1 MKVFYWGKFTRYKWY
16 SKQFLSPFLTYLQI
30 GIDKFAY
37 IYEVIQDTEWPHKQV
52 RGSNQEKLKLWLIY
66 SYVSFFVVWH
76 LTWPHWQKSRLW
88 MKGAE
93 QNCDKHMGYLQ
104 IEHIQSIQSETT
116 IKNEQNVSR
125 QTMGNLKIP
134 SYTSLKQLQSKLLA
148 VCFILS
154 VLHSYAPCTV
164 CLNTKKVTLAW
175 NGCYLATLKSLWHD
189 RWHIVSLWQLN
200 STL

>member
-1 MKVFYWGKFTRYKWY
+1 MSTLLTHLRALAFRQKYFYNGSAKGTLTIAFCTKHRAALMKVFYWGKFTRYKWY

-52 RGSNQEKLKLWLIY
+52 RGSNQEKLKFWLIY

-116 IKNEQNVSR
+116 IKKWTKR
-125 QTMGNLKIP
+125 Q
-134 SYTSLKQLQSKLLA
+134 
-148 VCFILS
+148 
-154 VLHSYAPCTV
+154 
-164 CLNTKKVTLAW
+164 
-175 NGCYLATLKSLWHD
+175 
-189 RWHIVSLWQLN
+189 
-200 STL
+200 